1 MPSITRP
8 GPLRNFTRI
17 VLAIL
22 ALSGVLAL
30 AYRDALTKN
39 WANISVDASESG
51 LEAIE
56 LPYSPHEA
64 VQRVT
69 SLVASLPRWMIV
81 TVNGAE
87 GSIQLVHTTR
97 FWRFN
102 DDVRLKFEPMPDDR
116 REPVPGW
123 QSRFRAERQK
133 PQRSALRGAGH
144 DRRGRPGRNTSE
156 VSDGPNTSANPPG
169 WSLFHPA
176 RWYFGLPGR
185 SRLTSPD

>member
-102 DDVRLKFEPMPDDR
+102 DDVRLKFEPLGEKRCRMTG
-116 REPVPGW
+116 E
-123 QSRFRAERQK
+123 S
-133 PQRSALRGAGH
+133 
-144 DRRGRPGRNTSE
+144 
-156 VSDGPNTSANPPG
+156 
-169 WSLFHPA
+169 
-176 RWYFGLPGR
+176 R
-185 SRLTSPD
+185 SRVGKADFGQNARNLKEVRYAVLAMIAAADQAETPQK